1 MNNNVNQEIKEI
13 KEINQVP
20 EEAKLIDPSKDLGSY
35 VVQIIG
41 EDGKSVLKQLI
52 ANKCTVKISSLGE
65 GSACAEIK

>member
-1 MNNNVNQEIKEI
+1 MNNNVNQEIKEV
-13 KEINQVP
+13 NQVP
-20 EEAKLIDPSKDLGSY
+20 EQSKLIDPSKDLGNY

-65 GSACAEIK
+65 GSICAEIK